1 MWGADPTTETLASML
16 GRATLLPN
24 SLFASLGMPRG
35 GESMGDVKHVGL
47 IQRLELWNG

>member
-1 MWGADPTTETLASML
+1 ML

-35 GESMGDVKHVGL
+35 DENMGDVKHVNFVT
-47 IQRLELWNG
+47 QR